1 MNNDN
6 DQIIEYTN
14 GDGITF
20 VLTYK
25 KIMKVA
31 RLACDCAFLSSE
43 MGNKCIWDDYE
54 SLRNILLAKDDP
66 NLPVEMSHSGFD
78 FEITDT
84 MTSEEA
90 WKECEKR
97 HDFSRRNNGGESN
110 MTTWHGNSI

>member
-1 MNNDN
+1 
-6 DQIIEYTN
+6 
-14 GDGITF
+14 
-20 VLTYK
+20 
-25 KIMKVA
+25 MKYERVKEIA
-31 RLACDCAFLSSE
+31 QLASDCALASSVL
-43 MGNKCIWDDYE
+43 GGSNKCVWDDYE

-110 MTTWHGNSI
+110 MTTWHGNCI